1 MTTNALLTC
10 PCGETAAHVI
20 ARRETADGIAVQI
33 WHDGAVTGRH
43 GRALPGVPVA
53 RPRTPGAVERERG
66 AARLLADEVS
76 LYDLAE
82 VPRLYECA
90 RRVAAKGG
98 GRRELIAA
106 FAPIDLTWET
116 YQVDRDGKPTV
127 RVAQLDDIRL
137 AVWHE
142 CGVYTLFEIRRRG
155 FPGCAHMEDV
165 IFPTGFK
172 FATQTALRAH
182 LSTVRCLEAI

>member
-1 MTTNALLTC
+1 MTNTTTATC
-10 PCGETAAHVI
+10 SCGETAPHVI

-43 GRALPGVPVA
+43 GRALPGIPVA
-53 RPRTPGAVERERG
+53 RPRTAEAIERERS
-66 AARLLADEVS
+66 AARLLADEIS

-98 GRRELIAA
+98 GRRDLLAS
-106 FAPIDLTWET
+106 FAPIDLAWET
-116 YQVDRDGKPTV
+116 YQTDRDGKPTV
-127 RVAQLDDIRL
+127 RVACLEEIRL

-142 CGVYTLFEIRRRG
+142 CGVYILFEIQRRG

-165 IFPTGFK
+165 LIPTGFK

-182 LSTVRCLEAI
+182 LATLERS